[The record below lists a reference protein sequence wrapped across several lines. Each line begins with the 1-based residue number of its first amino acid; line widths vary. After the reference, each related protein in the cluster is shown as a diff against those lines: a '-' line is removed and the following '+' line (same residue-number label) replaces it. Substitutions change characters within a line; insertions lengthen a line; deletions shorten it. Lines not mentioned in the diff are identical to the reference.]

1 MLSVCIVCLTSSY
14 FLYSTVSPPIVKFIC
29 STVDTLFHNCDWSLL
44 VTGSLEGQENKRT
57 RRQSCV
63 SQQSWDDCTF
73 PSYFHPALTT
83 LLCIL
88 YITVSLCSLSGC
100 WFVPFSCVFCFLVLC
115 YLFMSVF
122 VLIFEW
128 MCPNFLS
135 ACKIAISIWNVH
147 TGQFSS
153 HHSLCVS
160 GSKSSSICHQPAAML
175 QFH

>member
-1 MLSVCIVCLTSSY
+1 MKVSNVPHPVPRKVVFREILFGRLGKDRGLGFTETPFHWILYIVLSVCIVCLISSY

-73 PSYFHPALTT
+73 PSYFHPAVTT

-122 VLIFEW
+122 VLIF
-128 MCPNFLS
+128 LY
-135 ACKIAISIWNVH
+135 V
-147 TGQFSS
+147 
-153 HHSLCVS
+153 L
-160 GSKSSSICHQPAAML
+160 
-175 QFH
+175 